1 MMNNEYYKYLQQL
14 QAQALQQEAAA
25 QATPAMPGDPNFRG
39 PMSPPIEE
47 IEVTAQ
53 KRQPGFFPSRIGR
66 AMARGGGFDMTDAQ
80 KRGVYTPEEKAQFR
94 ADRNQGIGK
103 MLFSL
108 SDAFAGRPIAENFM
122 AREEYAKQQELRNK
136 KLAEQQRIREAI
148 MNDPNI
154 PESMKELFANDTNL
168 YGEYSLQKMQQ
179 EAELKKQEQERAKR
193 IEAMR
198 ATNVP
203 LDQIILTESGVP
215 QSIIDDLIDKQNA
228 KKERIIESLEGSQT
242 ELKASAE
249 RASKISGLQSQGFSR
264 IEAASIIDDD
274 LSASDITK
282 IREQRNATS
291 GITLSQIEDRVNT
304 EREKGNP
311 ITRKAPADDLA
322 NLSEAHGSY
331 LFGDAFQ
338 ENILNRAARGI
349 FGAEP
354 ADETGA
360 AVRTKKEL
368 DERVLQITTQNY
380 SGRPSVFLLE
390 QIKELI
396 PPIGTSD
403 KDAAESYSKI
413 STRVDG
419 YLGDLKREIES
430 GQYTGNQLSNMKT
443 DYRRLYSLS
452 QDLKTAVGGLYDSEG
467 AVVSPMQNM
476 SSQGTY
482 DNYYE
487 NKSN

>member
-1 MMNNEYYKYLQQL
+1 MAFFSTYKKNPL
-14 QAQALQQEAAA
+14 
-25 QATPAMPGDPNFRG
+25 
-39 PMSPPIEE
+39 EE
-47 IEVTAQ
+47 IVVNAQ
-53 KRQPGFFPSRIGR
+53 RRPSFFPSRIGR
-66 AMARGGGFDMTDAQ
+66 AMARGGGFLMDENTEQGKFTTQEVQDFKAARN
-80 KRGVYTPEEKAQFR
+80 RGLGQ
-94 ADRNQGIGK
+94 
-103 MLFSL
+103 MLL
-108 SDAFAGRPIAENFM
+108 DISDAFAGRNIAEGSMKRRQFQQQ
-122 AREEYAKQQELRNK
+122 QQERQRK
-136 KLAEQQRIREAI
+136 MQEQERIRQAI

-154 PESMKELFANDTNL
+154 PQSQKELFANDLNL
-168 YGEYSLQKMQQ
+168 YGQYSLQQMQQ
-179 EAELKKQEQERAKR
+179 EAELKKQEQERAQR
-193 IEAMR
+193 IRAMEA
-198 ATNVP
+198 ANIP
-203 LDQIILTESGVP
+203 LDQIILSESGVP
-215 QSIIDDLIDKQNA
+215 QSIINDLIAKQNA
-228 KKERIIESLEGSQT
+228 KEERTIEALEESQT

-249 RASKISGLQSQGFSR
+249 RADKISGLQSQGFSR
-264 IEAASIIDDD
+264 IEAASIIDGD

-291 GITLSQIEDRVNT
+291 GTTLSQIEEDVNR
-304 EREKGNP
+304 EREKFNP
-311 ITRKAPADDLA
+311 ITKKAPADDLA

-338 ENILNRAARGI
+338 ENVWNRTARGV
-349 FGAEP
+349 FGIEP
-354 ADETGA
+354 AYETGA

-452 QDLKTAVGGLYDSEG
+452 QDLKTAVGGLYDREE
-467 AVVSPMQNM
+467 VVVEPSQNM
-476 SSQGTY
+476 PSQGKY
-482 DNYYE
+482 DDYYE